1 MYFVLILRYKRCSS
15 IQLGDRTVKG
25 MGMSMF
31 ILDSVLKVFIIAHK
45 FMVSWVM
52 IIVSAVSMC
61 DCN

>member
-45 FMVSWVM
+45 FMVS
-52 IIVSAVSMC
+52 
-61 DCN
+61 